1 MPGAQAG
8 AQASTPSQSR
18 AGRPLLSLSPSTILL
33 CASRSFFFSVL
44 SLFLSLHPLFLSLP
58 PLILFSS
65 SSLPLPP
72 SFRLPWV
79 PDPLPPPR
87 SLSPVPLSVDFPSPE
102 NLRHPGP
109 RLHLSACVSF
119 PIARSLAVSPEHFI
133 CCFPP
138 IFACVDSVCFLPF
151 FLSLQGQQQQQKQ
164 QQQQTAAKTV
174 AVVILQHLSLCLSF
188 HYLTLL
194 YHIFYFFI

>member
-58 PLILFSS
+58 PPILFSS

-138 IFACVDSVCFLPF
+138 PFLPAWILFVSFLSF
-151 FLSLQGQQQQQKQ
+151 FLCKDSNSNRNNNNNKQ
-164 QQQQTAAKTV
+164 LRK
-174 AVVILQHLSLCLSF
+174 LWRW
-188 HYLTLL
+188 
-194 YHIFYFFI
+194 